1 MALTAPRCN
10 GFAQDC
16 SERIKRFESVAT
28 FSLNIFRHVVNTIS
42 IQNEGDKPLRAVN
55 KSSPHYASLDLLR
68 GVAALCVLLYHTDF
82 LFDARGIILPKAY
95 LCVDF
100 FFALSGFVIAANYS
114 LEARPTIFFK
124 QFLVARV
131 ARLWPLLAAS
141 VAIGFFVMGA
151 KLYQDFHYVDTL
163 PIIGSAVFNGLML
176 PSFFQPYSIDRLYIF
191 NGAAWSIFFELM
203 INIVYFIFF
212 RKLLSKYLLI
222 VLLLSWCALFW
233 SAFSNQGLDVG
244 WSSQNFIYGFA
255 RVFYSFIL
263 GLVIFSGRVFDRFRI
278 SAFWL
283 VLMAILFVFTLQ
295 FDLGWIYDLTIIT
308 LVFPVI
314 LIVSV
319 NSDVVGNTKAIAHFV
334 GDISYSVYLLKT
346 PVIVLFS
353 GLSVVFWGTK
363 IGVFTPTAGF
373 VFLMLF
379 IPCCYFCWRYFEIPS
394 QGAIKAVFMNPRK

>member
-1 MALTAPRCN
+1 MNDIL
-10 GFAQDC
+10 
-16 SERIKRFESVAT
+16 
-28 FSLNIFRHVVNTIS
+28 
-42 IQNEGDKPLRAVN
+42 IQHEAS
-55 KSSPHYASLDLLR
+55 KSPAGVRKAAPHYASLDLLR
-68 GVAALCVLLYHTDF
+68 GVAAICVLLYHTDF

-114 LEARPTIFFK
+114 LEARPKIFFR
-124 QFLVARV
+124 QFLIARL

-141 VAIGFFVMGA
+141 VSVGFLVMGA
-151 KLYQDFHYVDTL
+151 KLYQDFHYFDTL
-163 PIIGSAVFNGLML
+163 PLIGSAVFNGLML

-203 INIVYFIFF
+203 INIVYFVFF
-212 RKLLSKYLLI
+212 RRLLNKYLLI
-222 VLLLSWCALFW
+222 VLLLSWCALFL
-233 SAFSNQGLDVG
+233 SAFSNHGLDVG

-263 GLVIFSGRVFDRFRI
+263 GLVIFSGRVFERFRV

-283 VLMAILFVFTLQ
+283 VSMAILFVFTLQ
-295 FDLGWIYDLTIIT
+295 LDWGWIYDLIIIT

-319 NSDVVGNTKAIAHFV
+319 NSNVVGKTKAIAQFI
-334 GDISYSVYLLKT
+334 GDISYSVYLLQT
-346 PVIVLFS
+346 PFIILFS
-353 GLSVVFWGTK
+353 GLSVVLLGAK
-363 IGVFTPTAGF
+363 IGVFTPTAGY

-379 IPCCYFCWRYFEIPS
+379 IPCCYFCWRYFEMPS
-394 QGAIKAVFMNPRK
+394 QWAIKAVFINSRK